1 MLKLLSPF
9 NFTMSNIPTL
19 KSREIISILKKLG
32 FEEIRQKGSH
42 KQFRHEDGRQ
52 TTVAIHGS
60 KDIYPQILCRIAKDV
75 GMNVQDFVKFNV
87 KDKRNN

>member
-60 KDIYPQILCRIAKDV
+60 RDVYPQILCRIAKDV
-75 GMNVQDFVKFNV
+75 GMNVQDFVKVNV

>member
-9 NFTMSNIPTL
+9 NFIMSNIPTL
-19 KSREIISILKKLG
+19 KSREVISILKNLG

-52 TTVAIHGS
+52 TTVAVHGS
-60 KDIYPQILCRIAKDV
+60 KDVYPQMLCRIAKDI
-75 GMNVQDFVKFNV
+75 GINVQDFVKANI

>member
-1 MLKLLSPF
+1 
-9 NFTMSNIPTL
+9 MSNIPTL
-19 KSREIISILKKLG
+19 KSREVISILKKLG

-60 KDIYPQILCRIAKDV
+60 KDVYPQILWRIAKDV
-75 GMNVQDFVKFNV
+75 GMNVQDFVKVNI